1 MHDRWPDIIEASQ
14 KERQLGSV
22 VDTGKSLAMAR
33 DIFLDIPWLE
43 GSDRFSHRAHVRT
56 SVFEIRTTCTAYGK
70 CPATPQAVV
79 SMLFYGNQWEEKTQ
93 SNGFAALFNTIDY
106 EAAQCA
112 RNVID
117 GGADGGSSI
126 WIVGWRPGLVDVRYP
141 PFSEAGIVGDEIHFA
156 LSVLDWRQVVR
167 VANVG
172 ALTTP
177 ELESLIVQAACRV
190 KSIDSQTRI
199 YAPGHIVRQLE
210 DWNCW
215 GKTGLRGVREVPELR
230 TDEPRVV

>member
-14 KERQLGSV
+14 KERQLGTV

-43 GSDRFSHRAHVRT
+43 GTDRFFHQATVRT
-56 SVFEIRTTCTAYGK
+56 DAFEIRRTCTAYGK
-70 CPATPQAVV
+70 CPATPKAVV

-93 SNGFAALFNTIDY
+93 SNGFATLFNTVNR
-106 EAAQCA
+106 EAAKSA
-112 RNVID
+112 WNVID
-117 GGADGGSSI
+117 AGADGGSSI
-126 WIVGWRPGLVDVRYP
+126 WVVGWRPGVVDVRYP
-141 PFSEAGIVGDEIHFA
+141 RFSEAGIVDDEIHFT
-156 LSVLDWRQVVR
+156 LNVLDWRLVSR

-177 ELESLIVQAACRV
+177 ELKSLIDEAALRIPFV
-190 KSIDSQTRI
+190 SHGHTRI
-199 YAPGHIVRQLE
+199 YAPGHVVRQLE
-210 DWNCW
+210 GWNLT
-215 GKTGLRGVREVPELR
+215 KLRIREVPELR